1 VVAFAKM
8 ERGLLVK
15 QCWIYLGWCAVVVG
29 ALVSGVVVLVSGGNV
44 AVIVAVIGCVCFVC
58 VAVVK
63 GSVVILAFVRD
74 IIVGD

>member
-1 VVAFAKM
+1 M

-29 ALVSGVVVLVSGGNV
+29 ALVGGAVVLVSGGDV
-44 AVIVAVIGCVCFVC
+44 AVVVAAIGCVCFVC

-74 IIVGD
+74 VIVGD